1 MEIAII
7 AIICAFRCI
16 RLAQIDLIIH
26 LHRNHAVV
34 INVGGQVICR
44 ISMTG
49 LCIGSTNSNGIA
61 QAAFDAL
68 VRSAICR
75 LGISLQFQA
84 LIHSGLAGQ
93 ILQCNGL

>member
-1 MEIAII
+1 MEITII

-16 RLAQIDLIIH
+16 CPAQIDLIIH
-26 LHRNHAVV
+26 LHRNHAVI

-49 LCIGSTNSNGIA
+49 LCIGSTNGNGIA
-61 QAAFDAL
+61 QTAFDTL

-75 LGISLQFQA
+75 FSISFQFQT
-84 LIHSGLAGQ
+84 LIHSGLASQ